1 MDRKTQA
8 DLETTQNVGAG
19 KWADERHENMIKGS
33 KSHWVL
39 TRDSFDIGSFN
50 QVTKI
55 LLKWTCAFIIRK
67 QDSIWSAIVEA
78 VKYIQESMKQTGV
91 YYHS

>member
-1 MDRKTQA
+1 MDKKTQA

-39 TRDSFDIGSFN
+39 TRDSLTLGPLIKLQKFCWSEHVPLLLGSR
-50 QVTKI
+50 I
-55 LLKWTCAFIIRK
+55 AFEV
-67 QDSIWSAIVEA
+67 QL
-78 VKYIQESMKQTGV
+78 
-91 YYHS
+91 